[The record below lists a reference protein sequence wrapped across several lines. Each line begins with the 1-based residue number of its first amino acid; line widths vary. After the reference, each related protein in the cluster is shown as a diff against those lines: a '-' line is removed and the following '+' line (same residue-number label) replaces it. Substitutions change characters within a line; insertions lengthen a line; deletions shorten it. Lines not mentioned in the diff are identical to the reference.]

1 MLANEEDMTVAVNEI
16 FSLSFKGRASRGA
29 YWRTL
34 LALSA
39 LAAAGLLPLGSFS
52 GFTDGS
58 AAQKGLQLFMWGW
71 WLFLAAFL
79 VSAVVRR
86 LHDISYGAVAAIFLI
101 VPGLQIIV
109 LVILGLMPGKKGL
122 NRFGPD
128 PLAVMTVRDAAPVRR
143 APRAEPSG
151 AAREV
156 RETLEGEIV
165 EPGPDLKG
173 TVVRE
178 RVSAEAEGLGPPI
191 SWPRRGRASRRLPRP
206 EQTRSP
212 PCAPSLSPRA
222 ARDASPS
229 PHSCAGCRSWKGFE
243 AQRHALEQIGHRV
256 LSPVSKREAA
266 LCI

>member
-151 AAREV
+151 PASEV

-178 RVSAEAEGLGPPI
+178 RVSAEAEDWAADLMAEA
-191 SWPRRGRASRRLPRP
+191 RARIKASP
-206 EQTRSP
+206 ETR
-212 PCAPSLSPRA
+212 ANEIAALRAKLVA
-222 ARDASPS
+222 ARSEGRLTQSAFV
-229 PHSCAGCRSWKGFE
+229 RWV
-243 AQRHALEQIGHRV
+243 QIMEG
-256 LSPVSKREAA
+256 L
-266 LCI
+266 